1 MNVQR
6 FIQTLKLIHVSLVVG
21 LAIFSVFAFMQNKDF
36 NADINTNSTLLY
48 IVPIAA
54 LIGYFGSQLLFR
66 KMLSNVQTSDSL
78 QLKLN
83 KYQTASI
90 IKYALIEGPA
100 FIALFAY
107 YTTGSALPLVIALCL
122 LAYLFVQKPTKD
134 KIINSLDLTSDQR
147 RTLNGK

>member
-100 FIALFAY
+100 FIALFVY
-107 YTTGSALPLVIALCL
+107 YATGNALPLVIALCL

-147 RTLNGK
+147 RALNGK

>member
-6 FIQTLKLIHVSLVVG
+6 YIQTLKLIHVSLVVG

-54 LIGYFGSQLLFR
+54 LIGYFGSQLFFR

-78 QLKLN
+78 QPKLN

-100 FIALFAY
+100 FIALFVY

-134 KIINSLDLTSDQR
+134 KIMNSLDLTSDQR